1 MGFRLLILIIAF
13 ESLPFC
19 HSTADH
25 RWKQELFCLRQA
37 AAPSV
42 TADQQKQISLL
53 PGPGVFYLQG
63 IDQEMG
69 NNQITAEIAG
79 LIYLFSDM
87 TSLTSCNLEALEAFH
102 TYLFKPWYETWR
114 VYLLFTSN
122 KQKKKFV
129 FVFFVFYLHC
139 ISPWNTEYQKY
150 SIFTAKDSVIKT
162 TTNMYTVSLKLS
174 SDVQVL
180 KVHELYWLNK
190 TCTWNTTV
198 TVLARFEDLSPL

>member
-1 MGFRLLILIIAF
+1 MGFRLLILIIVF

-37 AAPSV
+37 AAHSV
-42 TADQQKQISLL
+42 TADQEKQISLL

-69 NNQITAEIAG
+69 NNQITAEMAG

-122 KQKKKFV
+122 KQKKKLCLCLYSLYFISIV
-129 FVFFVFYLHC
+129 FLHEILNIRNTQYLQQRTL
-139 ISPWNTEYQKY
+139 W
-150 SIFTAKDSVIKT
+150 
-162 TTNMYTVSLKLS
+162 
-174 SDVQVL
+174 
-180 KVHELYWLNK
+180 
-190 TCTWNTTV
+190 
-198 TVLARFEDLSPL
+198 